1 MFILFICSF
10 QINWLSMEVPKYL
23 MNGIYFWNRTTSYV
37 VCGLNS
43 LFLFVT
49 LRSSKF
55 LSYIPSANSMS
66 TFKVYL
72 YHFKDFY
79 NHNQNLQEQLASYI
93 LRCHQHII
101 WLATYSNISI
111 WLMQKCNPSPIAIQL
126 CSFVKPLLTQYKCN
140 RKTLSLVQINISN
153 SDMQFSKINKLFIR
167 AELGQLTQLLCN

>member
-49 LRSSKF
+49 LKSSKF

-101 WLATYSNISI
+101 WLIVYLTELHVTITNIDLYLRECFSI
-111 WLMQKCNPSPIAIQL
+111 AFVLCEQWLHKA
-126 CSFVKPLLTQYKCN
+126 
-140 RKTLSLVQINISN
+140 
-153 SDMQFSKINKLFIR
+153 
-167 AELGQLTQLLCN
+167 TQLYSQLQGKDYTFA